1 MVIMIINKQSLGT
14 KKLTKKGKQQYRKT
28 NDYAEISEVLKI
40 LNDFQRAYYQEDK
53 DYYLHVMKDTLE
65 DEINHYVFDC
75 NFRPSPSII
84 IDTQEDLQKRY
95 NKNY

>member
-1 MVIMIINKQSLGT
+1 MELSQP
-14 KKLTKKGKQQYRKT
+14 Y
-28 NDYAEISEVLKI
+28 D
-40 LNDFQRAYYQEDK
+40 DK

-75 NFRPSPSII
+75 NFRPSPRII